1 MEGCMK
7 CLHIAL
13 RLSSSSSSSSQRKQS
28 GIALSSSI
36 NPLLN
41 FLSNDNIGRLTQMA
55 TEIVASAAK
64 HSAAANIDALTRPG
78 RPEPGPISLNSRP
91 SEMLGQSITNAISP
105 AITKLAEFSENRGL
119 LPSGQQ
125 RRSGYHHIGSSSS
138 DTKSLMNIAGA
149 FLGSSRPG
157 KSSSFGTKTQTSTS
171 DGDINWLPTIRELA
185 PGANS
190 NFGIPKGEGC
200 LPFLSEFMRIAYGN
214 CVKVADEKAWDL
226 WGNQINNALFGGKID
241 FIGATKETCKRGAE
255 RQHCGQ
261 LRKVISECDI
271 LGSLQVGMEMQRAIQ
286 RCEEFSGV
294 IDQNPIQVLNQV
306 NSIIGGEFAQG
317 FLHKFLG

>member
-1 MEGCMK
+1 MSILFRSSNAQSNNGIPF
-7 CLHIAL
+7 LNL
-13 RLSSSSSSSSQRKQS
+13 LSD
-28 GIALSSSI
+28 
-36 NPLLN
+36 
-41 FLSNDNIGRLTQMA
+41 DNIGRLTQMA

-64 HSAAANIDALTRPG
+64 HSAAANIESLTRPG
-78 RPEPGPISLNSRP
+78 HPEPGPISLNSRP
-91 SEMLGQSITNAISP
+91 SEMIGQSITNAISP
-105 AITKLAEFSENRGL
+105 TIIKLAEISTIENRGL
-119 LPSGQQ
+119 MSRQQQ
-125 RRSGYHHIGSSSS
+125 RNTYGTY
-138 DTKSLMNIAGA
+138 TKDA
-149 FLGSSRPG
+149 
-157 KSSSFGTKTQTSTS
+157 
-171 DGDINWLPTIRELA
+171 DINLLPTIRQLA

-214 CVKVADEKAWDL
+214 CVKVADEKTWDL
-226 WGNQINNALFGGKID
+226 WGNQITNVLFGGKID

-255 RQHCGQ
+255 RQYCGQ

-294 IDQNPIQVLNQV
+294 IDQNPVQVLNQV

>member
-1 MEGCMK
+1 MPASFVTT
-7 CLHIAL
+7 LLFSFSVSISL
-13 RLSSSSSSSSQRKQS
+13 RSSNAQS
-28 GIALSSSI
+28 NSG
-36 NPLLN
+36 NPFLN

-78 RPEPGPISLNSRP
+78 HPEPGPILLNSRP
-91 SEMLGQSITNAISP
+91 SEMIGQSITNAISP
-105 AITKLAEFSENRGL
+105 AITKFAEVSAIENRGL
-119 LPSGQQ
+119 MSRQQQ
-125 RRSGYHHIGSSSS
+125 RGIHAESNSG
-138 DTKSLMNIAGA
+138 TKSLMDIAGA
-149 FLGSSRPG
+149 FLGSSRPV
-157 KSSSFGTKTQTSTS
+157 KSSTTLGAQTYTK
-171 DGDINWLPTIRELA
+171 DADINWLPTIRELA

-190 NFGIPKGEGC
+190 NFGIPKGRGC
-200 LPFLSEFMRIAYGN
+200 LPFLSEFMKIAYGN

-226 WGNQINNALFGGKID
+226 WGSQITNALFGGKVD

-271 LGSLQVGMEMQRAIQ
+271 LGSLQIGMEMQRAIQ
-286 RCEEFSGV
+286 RCEEFSGI
-294 IDQNPIQVLNQV
+294 IDQNPIEVINQV

>member
-1 MEGCMK
+1 MIFLQNNNG
-7 CLHIAL
+7 
-13 RLSSSSSSSSQRKQS
+13 
-28 GIALSSSI
+28 
-36 NPLLN
+36 NPLLS

-64 HSAAANIDALTRPG
+64 HSAAANIDALARPG
-78 RPEPGPISLNSRP
+78 HPEPRSISFNSRP
-91 SEMLGQSITNAISP
+91 SEMIGQSITNAISP
-105 AITKLAEFSENRGL
+105 AITKLAEFSAIENRGL
-119 LPSGQQ
+119 ISGEQE
-125 RRSGYHHIGSSSS
+125 RGVRGFGSSSG
-138 DTKSLMNIAGA
+138 TKSLMDIADA
-149 FLGSSRPG
+149 FLGTSRTG
-157 KSSSFGTKTQTSTS
+157 KTATTLGAKTQTYTK
-171 DGDINWLPTIRELA
+171 DADINWLPTIRELA

-226 WGNQINNALFGGKID
+226 WGNQITNALFGGKVD
-241 FIGATKETCKRGAE
+241 FIGTTKETCKRGAE

-271 LGSLQVGMEMQRAIQ
+271 LGSLQVGMAMQRAIQ

-294 IDQNPIQVLNQV
+294 IDQ
-306 NSIIGGEFAQG
+306 
-317 FLHKFLG
+317 

>member
-1 MEGCMK
+1 MSV
-7 CLHIAL
+7 AL
-13 RLSSSSSSSSQRKQS
+13 RPSNAQSSS
-28 GIALSSSI
+28 GNLF
-36 NPLLN
+36 LN
-41 FLSNDNIGRLTQMA
+41 FLSNDNIERLTQMA

-64 HSAAANIDALTRPG
+64 HSVAANLDALTRPG
-78 RPEPGPISLNSRP
+78 HPEPRPVSLNSRP
-91 SEMLGQSITNAISP
+91 SEMIGQSVTNAISP
-105 AITKLAEFSENRGL
+105 AITKLAGVSAIENRGL
-119 LPSGQQ
+119 ISGQQ
-125 RRSGYHHIGSSSS
+125 QRDTYNVRSSGGA
-138 DTKSLMNIAGA
+138 KSLMDIAGA
-149 FLGSSRPG
+149 FLGSPRSG
-157 KSSSFGTKTQTSTS
+157 KSSTVLGAKTQTYTK
-171 DGDINWLPTIRELA
+171 DPDINWLPTIRELT
-185 PGANS
+185 PGAND

-226 WGNQINNALFGGKID
+226 WGSQITNALFGGKVD

-294 IDQNPIQVLNQV
+294 IDQNPMQVLNQV

>member
-1 MEGCMK
+1 MP
-7 CLHIAL
+7 
-13 RLSSSSSSSSQRKQS
+13 LSFLTTLLFFMTIVPNRSNAQS
-28 GIALSSSI
+28 NSN

-41 FLSNDNIGRLTQMA
+41 FLSNDNIGRLTQIA

-78 RPEPGPISLNSRP
+78 HPEPKPISLNSRP
-91 SEMLGQSITNAISP
+91 SEMIGQSITNAISP
-105 AITKLAEFSENRGL
+105 AITKLAEVSAIENRGL
-119 LPSGQQ
+119 LSRQQQ
-125 RRSGYHHIGSSSS
+125 RNSYNVGSSTG
-138 DTKSLMNIAGA
+138 TKSLMDIANA
-149 FLGSSRPG
+149 FLGSSRPS
-157 KSSSFGTKTQTSTS
+157 KSSAAAFGAKTQTYTKNA
-171 DGDINWLPTIRELA
+171 DINWLPTIRELA

-226 WGNQINNALFGGKID
+226 WGNQITNALFGGKID

-261 LRKVISECDI
+261 LIKVISECDI
-271 LGSLQVGMEMQRAIQ
+271 LGSLQVGIEMQRAIQ

-294 IDQNPIQVLNQV
+294 IDQNPIEVLNQV

>member
-1 MEGCMK
+1 M
-7 CLHIAL
+7 
-13 RLSSSSSSSSQRKQS
+13 QS
-28 GIALSSSI
+28 NSG
-36 NPLLN
+36 NPFLN

-78 RPEPGPISLNSRP
+78 HPEPGPILLNSRP
-91 SEMLGQSITNAISP
+91 SEMIGQSITNAISP
-105 AITKLAEFSENRGL
+105 AITKFAEVSAIENRGL
-119 LPSGQQ
+119 MSRQQQ
-125 RRSGYHHIGSSSS
+125 RSIHDESNSG
-138 DTKSLMNIAGA
+138 TKSLMDIAGA
-149 FLGSSRPG
+149 FLGSSRPV
-157 KSSSFGTKTQTSTS
+157 KSSTTLGAQTYTK
-171 DGDINWLPTIRELA
+171 DADINWLPTIRELA

-190 NFGIPKGEGC
+190 NFGIPKGREICYMFINRFHLKVLAIADFFPGC
-200 LPFLSEFMRIAYGN
+200 LPFLSEFMKIVYGN

-226 WGNQINNALFGGKID
+226 WGSQITNALFGGKVD

-271 LGSLQVGMEMQRAIQ
+271 LGSLQIGMEMQRAIQ

-294 IDQNPIQVLNQV
+294 IDQNPIEVINQV